1 MALSFSFIFKKIST
15 AIIII
20 VAIVYLA
27 GSLTPYIN
35 PINFNCYTYIAL
47 VFPYLLLAMLACCIV
62 SFFVVKKY
70 TWLFFL
76 LIFIGYKNI
85 FSTTAL
91 HFTKIF
97 LQDKK
102 PNTFRLLSWNVND
115 FVDNQVQSDKA
126 DAPRRKILDFIKKSD
141 ADVLCFQ
148 DYRDY
153 PEGVGYYSSA
163 KYIKDTLHYPY
174 YYFSVDMFYN
184 TSPSK
189 ESYGTAIFSK
199 FPIVDTGRTRYDW
212 PDYPE
217 HLNYADVKFPTKTI
231 RFYNTHLRS
240 MHLNSERKSNGWDYT
255 FVQDDT
261 SILFNKTKFET
272 IAYFDSIHIR
282 QAQLIKQQLTA
293 CKRPFVF
300 CADLNSVPSSYVYQH
315 ISKGLNDAFLQ
326 NGFGWGATYDGLSPT
341 LRIDVALLH
350 PQLKATQYYC
360 PKLKA
365 SDHFPLLIDI
375 AFP

>member
-1 MALSFSFIFKKIST
+1 MIAIEILFKIDEK
-15 AIIII
+15 
-20 VAIVYLA
+20 VDMVYA
-27 GSLTPYIN
+27 VGCLTPYIN
-35 PINFNCYTYIAL
+35 PINFNSYTYIAL
-47 VFPYLLLAMLACCIV
+47 VFPYLLLAMLACCIL
-62 SFFVVKKY
+62 SLFVIKKHA
-70 TWLFFL
+70 WIFFL
-76 LIFIGYKNI
+76 LIFTGYKNI
-85 FSTTAL
+85 FSTTGF
-91 HFTKIF
+91 HFNKAF
-97 LQDKK
+97 LQEKS

-115 FVDNQVQSDKA
+115 FVDNQVQSDKPN
-126 DAPRRKILDFIKKSD
+126 APRRKILDFIKKSD

-153 PEGVGYYSSA
+153 PEGAGYYSSA

-174 YYFSVDMFYN
+174 YYFSVDMFYSN
-184 TSPSK
+184 SPSK
-189 ESYGTAIFSK
+189 EGYGTAIFSR
-199 FPIVDTGRTRYDW
+199 FPILDTGRTRYDW

-217 HLNYADVKFPTKTI
+217 HLSYADIKFPTRII

-240 MHLNSERKSNGWDYT
+240 MQLTADRRAEGKDYT
-255 FVQDDT
+255 FAQDDT
-261 SILFNKTKFET
+261 AILFNETKLET

-282 QAQLIKQQLTA
+282 QAQLIKQQLNTS
-293 CKRPFVF
+293 KKLFVF

-341 LRIDVALLH
+341 LRIDVTLLH

-365 SDHFPLLIDI
+365 SDHFPLISDI
-375 AFP
+375 ALP